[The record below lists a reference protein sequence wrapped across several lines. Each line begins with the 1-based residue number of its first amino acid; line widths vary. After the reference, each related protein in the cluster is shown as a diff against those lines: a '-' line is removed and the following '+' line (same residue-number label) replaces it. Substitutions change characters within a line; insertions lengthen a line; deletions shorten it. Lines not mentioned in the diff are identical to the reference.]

1 MKSLIRFN
9 FLLFLI
15 PIIQACSPLYLL
27 NNFVSESS
35 YEYTNNISYGQRSK
49 QRLDIYS
56 PAEIN
61 CTQCPVLI
69 FFHGG
74 AWHTGEKEEYKFLG
88 EAFASEGF
96 IVVIPDFRLYPE
108 VRFPVFIEDAAK
120 SVRWVRDNIQKQGG
134 NPDNINLMGHSS
146 GAHITMMLAFEP
158 HYLLDE
164 NVALNSIRSATGLA
178 GPYDF
183 LPTKEALVTNV
194 FSTANPPEISQPIN
208 FAKENG
214 FPVLLATGL
223 NDQRVNPD
231 NSFKFANALKKSNAQ
246 VKLITY
252 TNVGHAGILLSL
264 SKPLRHLSPVFSDSL
279 RFIRESSKGR
289 LHFMITYP

>member
-1 MKSLIRFN
+1 MKSLIRFS

-27 NNFVSESS
+27 NNFVPESDYKQTS
-35 YEYTNNISYGQRSK
+35 SIGYGQHPE
-49 QRLDIYS
+49 QQLDIYS
-56 PAEIN
+56 PTKIN
-61 CTQCPVLI
+61 CSQCPVLI

-88 EAFASEGF
+88 EAYASEGF
-96 IVVIPDFRLYPE
+96 IVVIPDYRLYPE
-108 VRFPVFIEDAAK
+108 VRFPIFIEDAAK
-120 SVRWVRDNIQKQGG
+120 SVRWVRENIQKHGG

-146 GAHITMMLAFEP
+146 GAHITMMLAFDQR
-158 HYLLDE
+158 YLLDE
-164 NVALNSIRSATGLA
+164 NVALNSIQSATGLA

-194 FSTANPPEISQPIN
+194 FSTASPPEISQPIN

-223 NDQRVNPD
+223 NDRRVNPD
-231 NSFKFANALKKSNAQ
+231 NSFKFAKALKENNVR

-252 TNVGHAGILLSL
+252 TDVGHVGILLSL
-264 SKPLRHLSPVFSDSL
+264 SRPLRHLSPAFTDSL
-279 RFIRESSKGR
+279 KFIRESTK
-289 LHFMITYP
+289 